1 MRFLLRKWVVFMNS
15 KFWFLTKQSL
25 KKKFGSKWFIWVNIL
40 LAIVIIA
47 LININSIISFFGGD
61 FSKDTNV
68 LVIDKTEKS
77 YPIFKASL
85 ENVIADEEEKGAINV
100 KETKKSEKELKKELK
115 NNEVVVVFDNNEE
128 KFVTTRVISKEK
140 IDTTTYQYLQQSLNA
155 TKTNI
160 ALIKT
165 NTDPNL
171 LAKISSPMEINRVVL
186 NDNKSVD
193 ENMEMIMGTV
203 FPTII
208 LPFFMLIIFLV
219 QMIGGEICE
228 EKTTKSMEIIISNVS
243 PKTHLLSKVV
253 ASNIF
258 IISQGLLVLLYAVI
272 GLLINTKGQGLNM
285 MPELGT
291 IISTMNESGFTTKL
305 ITLIPFALVIM
316 ILSFLAYSLIAG
328 ILASMTTN
336 MEDFQQIQ
344 TPIMLVLLAGYY
356 LAIMA
361 GMFEGSTF
369 IKILSYVPFL
379 SCLVAP
385 SLYMI
390 GQVGIIDLIIS
401 IVILIAFIFL
411 MVKYGLKVY
420 KVGILNY
427 SNEKI
432 WSRFAKAL
440 KSKDV

>member
-1 MRFLLRKWVVFMNS
+1 MNN

-68 LVIDKTEKS
+68 LVIDKTEMS
-77 YPIFKASL
+77 YPIFKTAL
-85 ENVIADEEEKGAINV
+85 ESVVTDEEDKGTIKV
-100 KETKKSEKELKKELK
+100 KETNKSEKALKKDLK
-115 NNEVVVVFDNNEE
+115 DNEVIVIFNNNEE
-128 KFVTTRVISKEK
+128 KFVTTKIISKSK
-140 IDTTTYQYLQQSLNA
+140 IDNVTYQYLQQSLNA

-160 ALIKT
+160 ALVKT

-186 NDNKSVD
+186 NDNKSID

-253 ASNIF
+253 ASNVF
-258 IISQGLLVLLYAVI
+258 IISQGLLLLLYAVI
-272 GLLINTKGQGLNM
+272 GLLINTKGQGLSM

-291 IISTMNESGFTTKL
+291 ILSTMNESGFTTKL

-316 ILSFLAYSLIAG
+316 VLSFLAYSLIAG

-361 GMFEGSTF
+361 GMFEGSTL

-401 IVILIAFIFL
+401 IIILIIFIVL

-432 WSRFAKAL
+432 WNKFAKAL

>member
-115 NNEVVVVFDNNEE
+115 NNDVVVVFDNNEE
-128 KFVTTRVISKEK
+128 KFVTTKVISKEK
-140 IDTTTYQYLQQSLNA
+140 IDNTTYQYLQQSLNA

-305 ITLIPFALVIM
+305 ITLVPFALVIM

>member
-15 KFWFLTKQSL
+15 KFLFLTKQSL

-40 LAIVIIA
+40 LAVVIIA

-85 ENVIADEEEKGAINV
+85 ENVIADEEEKGTINI

-115 NNEVVVVFDNNEE
+115 SNEVVVAFDNNEE
-128 KFVTTRVISKEK
+128 KFVTTKVISKEK
-140 IDTTTYQYLQQSLNA
+140 IDNTTYQYLQQSLNA

-171 LAKISSPMEINRVVL
+171 LAKISSPMEINRIVL

-253 ASNIF
+253 ASNVF

-291 IISTMNESGFTTKL
+291 ILSTMNESGFTTKL

-401 IVILIAFIFL
+401 IVILIVFIFL